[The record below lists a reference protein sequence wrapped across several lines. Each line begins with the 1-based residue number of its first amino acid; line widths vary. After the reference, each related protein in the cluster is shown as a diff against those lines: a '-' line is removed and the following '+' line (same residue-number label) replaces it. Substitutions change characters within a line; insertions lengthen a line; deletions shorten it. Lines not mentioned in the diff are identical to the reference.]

1 MIVAGAVPAP
11 SIVTLKFVGV
21 PGAAIKFAND
31 EIAKRVIIITRFAM
45 FCRKFFINHLNNI
58 YTLPF

>member
-21 PGAAIKFAND
+21 PGRAIKFAND
-31 EIAKRVIIITRFAM
+31 AIARRVIIITRFAM
-45 FCRKFFINHLNNI
+45 FCRKFFINHLDKKYI
-58 YTLPF
+58 LPF